1 MDGSLIYRKTR
12 RGAAELSNTHGGH
25 VATPSRRVLIVLDGR
40 RTVEELT
47 ELFGAEAVEHAL
59 AELEAQGL
67 ARLTDPESDGDTT
80 QQVAMLDGYNYPPQP
95 SQPDLALPDAKPRRR
110 GLIWIALALPAL
122 AIAGGYWIVT
132 NANRPADAP
141 RDAAVAARPA
151 GAAQTPSAAGP
162 VAQDALDPG
171 EPSTGSP
178 ADGPRELPLSGLPPV
193 IITKA
198 SATVVAPAG
207 AAPEAPPARRAPE
220 RAVAQVETVP
230 APPPA
235 PETALPKTVA
245 AADPPAQAPQNRP
258 RETPA
263 AAPTV
268 APPASAA
275 ATKVDAGQAE
285 RIALRAPAAEPAAS
299 ETAAPAAPPPVQLA
313 AVAPTPLPATEPI
326 TLHPRKRDPPQFP
339 RRALRAKIDE
349 GHVMA
354 RIWVTPEGK
363 VDQVDILKATP
374 PRIFDDEVRRA
385 LSAWTFDPPGQ
396 AVNKTVELTF
406 KP

>member
-47 ELFGAEAVEHAL
+47 ELFGAEAVEQAL

-67 ARLTDPESDGDTT
+67 ARLTDPESDSDTT
-80 QQVAMLDGYNYPPQP
+80 QQVAMLDGYSYPPRQP
-95 SQPDLALPDAKPRRR
+95 SEPDLALPDVKPQRR

-151 GAAQTPSAAGP
+151 GPAHTPSAAGP

-178 ADGPRELPLSGLPPV
+178 TDGPRELPLSGLTPV

-207 AAPEAPPARRAPE
+207 AGPEAPLARRASE

-235 PETALPKTVA
+235 PEVAPKTVA
-245 AADPPAQAPQNRP
+245 AADSPARPEAPQNRP
-258 RETPA
+258 RETP
-263 AAPTV
+263 V
-268 APPASAA
+268 APAT
-275 ATKVDAGQAE
+275 ATKLDTGQAE
-285 RIALRAPAAEPAAS
+285 RVALRVPAAEPAAP

-326 TLHPRKRDPPQFP
+326 TLHPRNRDPPQFP

-349 GHVMA
+349 GYVMA

-363 VDQVDILKATP
+363 VDQVDIVKATP
-374 PRIFDDEVRRA
+374 PRVFDDEVRRA

>member
-12 RGAAELSNTHGGH
+12 RGAAELSITHGGH

-40 RTVEELT
+40 RTVDELT
-47 ELFGAEAVEHAL
+47 ELFGAEVVEQAL

-67 ARLTDPESDGDTT
+67 ARLSDPEGDSQTT
-80 QQVAMLDGYNYPPQP
+80 QQVAMLDGYSYPPLHP
-95 SQPDLALPDAKPRRR
+95 SEAELALPDVKPRRR
-110 GLIWIALALPAL
+110 GGLAWIALALPAL

-141 RDAAVAARPA
+141 RHAA
-151 GAAQTPSAAGP
+151 AAQPAAPGA
-162 VAQDALDPG
+162 VAQDVLEPG

-178 ADGPRELPLSGLPPV
+178 AEGPRELPLSGLPPV

-207 AAPEAPPARRAPE
+207 AAPEAPSARHASE
-220 RAVAQVETVP
+220 RLAVAQVEAAP

-235 PETALPKTVA
+235 PEAAPKTVA
-245 AADPPAQAPQNRP
+245 AADPPARQEAPQNRP

-268 APPASAA
+268 APPAPAV
-275 ATKVDAGQAE
+275 ATKVDTAQAE
-285 RIALRAPAAEPAAS
+285 RVALRAPAAEPAAP
-299 ETAAPAAPPPVQLA
+299 EAAAPAAPPPLQVA
-313 AVAPTPLPATEPI
+313 AAAPTLLPANEPV

-339 RRALRAKIDE
+339 GRAVRAKVDE
-349 GHVMA
+349 GHVLA

-363 VDQVDILKATP
+363 VEQVDIVKATP

-396 AVNKTVELTF
+396 AVNRTVELTF